1 MPRTCLTI
9 VLAAGAGTRM
19 KSDLPKV
26 LHKVAGLP
34 MVGHVTQRARAAG
47 SGDLAIVVGHGAGV
61 VRTELGAIEG
71 DAQFFTQERQ
81 LGTANAV
88 MAAMPAIEAGH
99 DDVLVLFGDT
109 PLITTE
115 TLTAARAGLADG
127 ADLVVVGF
135 RPDDP
140 HGYGRL
146 IVRDGQLVA
155 IREHKDASEAER
167 QIGFC
172 NGGLMAFAGDHVA
185 DLLKAIG
192 NDNAKGEFYLTDA
205 VEIARGQGLDVRAIE
220 APVEDVIGVNTL
232 AELAEVEAIWQ
243 ARRRRALMLEGVAMA
258 APDTVHLSHDT
269 QIAPGAALEPN
280 IWFGPGVRVDAGA
293 RIRAFSHIEGAS
305 IGPNAEIGPFARLR
319 PGTMLSEKAK
329 VGNFCEIKNA
339 TVAEGAKVNHLTY
352 IGDAAIGAGA
362 NIGAGTITCNYD
374 GFGKH
379 HTEIGA
385 GAFIGSNS
393 ALVAPVTVGEGAY
406 VGSGSVVTD
415 DVPADALAIGRAR
428 QVNKDGLAAR
438 LRAKLAKAKA
448 AKSAG

>member
-34 MVGHVTQRARAAG
+34 MVAHVTGCARAAG
-47 SGDLAIVVGHGAGV
+47 SGDLAVIVGHGADA
-61 VRTELGAIEG
+61 VREELGAIEG
-71 DAQFFTQERQ
+71 DAQFFTQEQQ

-88 MAAMPAIEAGH
+88 MAAMPAIETGH

-109 PLITTE
+109 PLITAE
-115 TLTAARAGLADG
+115 TLESARAGLADG

-135 RPDDP
+135 RPADP

-146 IVRDGQLVA
+146 IEREGQLVA

-172 NGGLMAFAGDHVA
+172 NGGLMAFAGAHLA

-205 VEIARGQGLDVRAIE
+205 VEIAHEKSLDVRAIE

-232 AELAEVEAIWQ
+232 AELADVESIWQ
-243 ARRRRALMLEGVAMA
+243 ARRRRTLMLDGVAMS
-258 APDTVHLSHDT
+258 APDTVYLSHDT

-280 IWFGPGVRVDAGA
+280 IWFGPGVRVEAGA

-305 IGPNAEIGPFARLR
+305 VGPNAEIGPFARLR
-319 PGTMLSEKAK
+319 PGTALSEKAK

-339 TVAEGAKVNHLTY
+339 SVAEGAKVNHLTY

-374 GFGKH
+374 GFSKH

-415 DVPADALAIGRAR
+415 NVPTDALAIGRAR

-438 LRAKLAKAKA
+438 LRAKFAKAKA
-448 AKSAG
+448 AKG

>member
-34 MVGHVTQRARAAG
+34 MVAHVTGCARAAG
-47 SGDLAIVVGHGAGV
+47 SGDVAVIVGHGADA

-71 DAQFFTQERQ
+71 NAQFFTQEQQ
-81 LGTANAV
+81 LGTADAV
-88 MAAMPAIEAGH
+88 MAAMPAIEKGH

-115 TLTAARAGLADG
+115 TLEAALAGLADG

-135 RPDDP
+135 RPENP

-146 IVRDGQLVA
+146 IEQDGQLVA
-155 IREHKDASEAER
+155 IREHKDASEADR

-172 NGGLMAFAGDHVA
+172 NGGLMAFAGAHLA

-205 VEIARGQGLDVRAIE
+205 VEIAHEKGLDVRAIE

-232 AELAEVEAIWQ
+232 AELAKVEAIWQ

-258 APDTVHLSHDT
+258 APETVFLSHDT

-280 IWFGPGVRVDAGA
+280 IWFGPGVRIEAGA

-305 IGPNAEIGPFARLR
+305 VGPNAEIGPFARLR
-319 PGTMLSEKAK
+319 PGTALAEKSK

-352 IGDAAIGAGA
+352 IGDAAIGAAA

-374 GFGKH
+374 GFSKH
-379 HTEIGA
+379 HTDIGA

-415 DVPADALAIGRAR
+415 DVPADALAIGRSR

-438 LRAKLAKAKA
+438 LRAKLQRAKA
-448 AKSAG
+448 AKG